1 MDDKQKL
8 VRRLRLGGRGIGF
21 TMVGFGGTALV
32 GGAVSEYL
40 EGGFGQPEL
49 EGVLLVVIGAVAL
62 AGMIL
67 TFWRERIGGII
78 LVSVAAALGAHI
90 ANFAGSGH
98 AQVWSMVGLPFLVAG
113 VLFLNAWRISREVV
127 KGASPS

>member
-8 VRRLRLGGRGIGF
+8 VRRLRLAGRGIGF
-21 TMVGFGGTALV
+21 TMVGFGGMMLI
-32 GGAVSEYL
+32 GEAVSSYL
-40 EGGFGQPEL
+40 KGGFAPPEL
-49 EGVLLVVIGAVAL
+49 AGVLLVVIGAAAL

-78 LVSVAAALGAHI
+78 LVSVAAALGVHI
-90 ANFAGSGH
+90 ANFAGSGQ

-113 VLFLNAWRISREVV
+113 VLFLNAWRISREVRESR
-127 KGASPS
+127 A